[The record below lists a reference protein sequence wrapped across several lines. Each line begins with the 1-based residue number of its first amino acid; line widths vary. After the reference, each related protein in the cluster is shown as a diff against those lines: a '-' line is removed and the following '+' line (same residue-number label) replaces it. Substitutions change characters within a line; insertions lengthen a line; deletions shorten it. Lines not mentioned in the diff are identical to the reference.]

1 MENAEIKLS
10 GSEKQIAW
18 ATDII
23 NGARECIARGIEHH
37 TLGGGVNIVTG
48 ERRKQPDD
56 ALWIEGYEKLSESF
70 EKLVA
75 KTTEAKDIIENRD
88 RYTDRSLSWYV
99 NQYVLKMQRLKNR

>member
-1 MENAEIKLS
+1 MEHAEIKLD

-23 NGARECIARGIEHH
+23 NGARENIAHGIEHH

-88 RYTDRSLSWYV
+88 RYTGSSLIWYV
-99 NQYVLKMQRLKNR
+99 NQYVLRMQRLKNR

>member
-37 TLGGGVNIVTG
+37 TLGGAINVSTG
-48 ERRKQPDD
+48 EHRKQPDD
-56 ALWIEGYEKLSESF
+56 DLWIEGYEKLSESF

-75 KTTEAKDIIENRD
+75 KTTEAKDIIDNRD
-88 RYTDRSLSWYV
+88 RYTDHSLIGYV
-99 NQYVLKMQRLKNR
+99 NKYVLKVQNLRNR

>member
-1 MENAEIKLS
+1 MEYTEIKLN

-37 TLGGGVNIVTG
+37 TLGGGTNIVTG
-48 ERRKQPDD
+48 ERRKQPED

-88 RYTDRSLSWYV
+88 RYTDGSLIGYV
-99 NQYVLKMQRLKNR
+99 NKYVLRAQNLRNR